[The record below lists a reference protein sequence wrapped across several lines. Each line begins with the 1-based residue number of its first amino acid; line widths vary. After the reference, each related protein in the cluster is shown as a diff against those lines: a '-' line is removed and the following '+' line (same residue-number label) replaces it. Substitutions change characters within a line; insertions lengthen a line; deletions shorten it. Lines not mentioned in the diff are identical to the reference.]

1 MTTGGLRLEI
11 PILRA
16 VAWSADPLA
25 LPSGGCLEAFCGPA
39 GASAVEPLLRRR
51 LSALG
56 KGMIHC
62 ATRASGSLGPVR
74 SVFASRHGEPA
85 RTLPM
90 LEDMAAG
97 LDISPTQFSMNVH
110 NAVAGI
116 WSIARQDTSAIT
128 ALGAGAETFGWG
140 LLEALALHRED
151 GEPVLFVFGDDAL
164 PEALCPAPREP
175 LHALA
180 LLIGRPAART
190 LCLERRPDA
199 EAAVPNLPQS
209 LHALRVLAGE
219 TPGPW
224 TGPRGAWTLGLK

>member
-1 MTTGGLRLEI
+1 MTSPDRPLEI
-11 PILRA
+11 PLLRGT
-16 VAWSADPLA
+16 AWSSEPLD
-25 LPSGGCLEAFCGPA
+25 LPEGGWLDTARRTPDA
-39 GASAVEPLLRRR
+39 GLVEPLLRRR

-62 ATRASGSLGPVR
+62 AARAAEGHGPLR
-74 SVFASRHGEPA
+74 AVFASRHGEPA

-90 LEDMAAG
+90 LDDMAAG

-140 LLEALALHRED
+140 LLEAFALHQEG

-164 PEALCPAPREP
+164 PDLLSDAPKEP

-180 LLIGRPAART
+180 LLIGQPASLTLRVERT
-190 LCLERRPDA
+190 PET
-199 EAAVPNLPQS
+199 EAGAPNLPQS
-209 LHALRVLAGE
+209 LHALRALAGE
-219 TPGPW
+219 APGPW
-224 TGPRGAWTLGLK
+224 PGPRGAWTFGLA